1 MHNVFDADDG
11 GVPFFSSLIEP
22 EALLAVS
29 AVHSEAHVP
38 GRHLNAL
45 LSAEDAIGAAVDEA
59 AIGNHRRAAFLS
71 YSGPVAL
78 PLNRETKDGAPIN
91 FCAHNLREG
100 FHALYA
106 LARFRDDR
114 EARELAENSS
124 AAIGQLW
131 DADDRWDL
139 PALEPVSY
147 THLTLPTNR
156 EV

>member
-1 MHNVFDADDG
+1 MPKLNDVNTNDIAAAIRLGCRTMHNVFDADDG

-22 EALLAVS
+22 EALLAFS

-114 EARELAENSS
+114 EARELAENSIT
-124 AAIGQLW
+124 AIGQ
-131 DADDRWDL
+131 
-139 PALEPVSY
+139 
-147 THLTLPTNR
+147 
-156 EV
+156 